1 MASVSNA
8 SGLRQRGGSERKE
21 SRCDLREDAEQQL
34 KRFIETNGH
43 FSLVRYVAGPNHSNF
58 HLADAFTL
66 MNGFCGAQS
75 LYMSARFLVT
85 GNPLHM
91 WWALWLPLFGCL
103 FDFLDGKIARWRRS
117 SSMLGQELDSL
128 ADLVSFGVAPTVAAF
143 AMGLRCPLDTL
154 CLTVFVCAGIARL
167 ARFNIT
173 AANIPHDSQG
183 KARYFE
189 GLPIPSSLAL
199 VGVLALSLLLGRFE
213 TATGPWVPGTSLPY
227 TGIWHSYMPGTGML
241 FGTLRVDVS
250 DALYRALQVGG
261 ILPRFLRPPT
271 LAALAEHGGRFA
283 IHKFSLVWLG
293 WSVAMLSKTLRIP
306 KP

>member
-1 MASVSNA
+1 
-8 SGLRQRGGSERKE
+8 
-21 SRCDLREDAEQQL
+21 
-34 KRFIETNGH
+34 
-43 FSLVRYVAGPNHSNF
+43 
-58 HLADAFTL
+58 

-103 FDFLDGKIARWRRS
+103 FDFLDGKIARWRQS

-143 AMGLRCPLDTL
+143 AMGLRHPLDTL

-189 GLPIPSSLAL
+189 GMPIPSSLAL
-199 VGVLALSLLLGRFE
+199 VGVLAVSLLLGRFE
-213 TATGPWVPGTSLPY
+213 TATGAWVPSTPLPY
-227 TGIWHSYMPGTGML
+227 TGAWHSYLPGSGL
-241 FGTLRVDVS
+241 LWGTLRVDVS
-250 DALYRALQVGG
+250 DALYQAMQVGG
-261 ILPRFLRPPT
+261 LLPRLFRPPT
-271 LAALAEHGGRFA
+271 LAAFAECCGRFA
-283 IHKFSLVWLG
+283 IHRFSLAWLG